1 MIASRFGH
9 RTEIAT
15 VMALLVHGFL
25 TETAQL
31 MIPERTWDPLDLLAN
46 VVSVLLAAGLWG
58 TLTTRATP
66 VECPA
71 SGGWPEIE
79 CLPYTGNH

>member
-1 MIASRFGH
+1 
-9 RTEIAT
+9 
-15 VMALLVHGFL
+15 
-25 TETAQL
+25 

-79 CLPYTGNH
+79 CLPDTGNH